1 MHEAVRYEANQS
13 QDKTW
18 MQQWYHAMS
27 LLKHTGTKMVVKKW
41 MDEEAERERERN
53 LCQAM
58 MIAVT
63 LNR

>member
-1 MHEAVRYEANQS
+1 MRQISHKGMDAAMVPCN
-13 QDKTW
+13 DNIKT
-18 MQQWYHAMS
+18 
-27 LLKHTGTKMVVKKW
+27 HTGTNGW
-41 MDEEAERERERN
+41 MDGERLKERERN

>member
-1 MHEAVRYEANQS
+1 MRQISHKDMDAAMVPCNVTI
-13 QDKTW
+13 KT
-18 MQQWYHAMS
+18 HRH
-27 LLKHTGTKMVVKKW
+27 KDGGKKW